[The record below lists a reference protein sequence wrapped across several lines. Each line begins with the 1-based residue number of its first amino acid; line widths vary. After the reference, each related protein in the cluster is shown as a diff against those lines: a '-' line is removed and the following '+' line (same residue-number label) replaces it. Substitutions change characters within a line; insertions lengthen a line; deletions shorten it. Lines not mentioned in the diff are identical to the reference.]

1 MTTLDVSHNKYLED
15 LQCYDNQ
22 LTSLDVNNHPHLKN
36 LECSENQLTSLDV
49 SGCTALT
56 ELDCTFNQLTSLNL
70 SGCSALKKLECYD
83 NQLETL
89 DVRSCTA
96 LERLQCGYA
105 DDGWRYYY
113 GNQLMNLDVSKN
125 TALID
130 LNCDNNQLTNLNVSK
145 NTTALRFLSCRYNHI
160 PLYQLYDIYNQR
172 SEWKTFN
179 FNPQSDTIVL
189 TINQPL
195 DLSYE
200 KALDGS
206 LSSLN
211 VTNEWGGEL
220 SSDWYTENDFTFRFL
235 KQGQYRLVIKNQK
248 VNNIYYSDTIPVTF
262 TWYISV
268 IEDNNDDDV
277 ANESQEA
284 DRLRIYAQDRTIYLS
299 ENRGLVQVFN
309 TLGQCVYSG
318 TATAIPVRTGGL
330 YIVRVGAHSHKVLV
344 R

>member
-1 MTTLDVSHNKYLED
+1 
-15 LQCYDNQ
+15 
-22 LTSLDVNNHPHLKN
+22 
-36 LECSENQLTSLDV
+36 
-49 SGCTALT
+49 
-56 ELDCTFNQLTSLNL
+56 
-70 SGCSALKKLECYD
+70 
-83 NQLETL
+83 
-89 DVRSCTA
+89 
-96 LERLQCGYA
+96 
-105 DDGWRYYY
+105 
-113 GNQLMNLDVSKN
+113 MNLDVSKN
-125 TALID
+125 TALIN
-130 LNCDNNQLTNLNVSK
+130 LNCDNNQLTNLNVST

-172 SEWKTFN
+172 SEWETFN

-206 LSSLN
+206 FSSFN

-248 VNNIYYSDTIPVTF
+248 VNNIYYSDTIPVSF

-268 IEDNNDDDV
+268 AEDNNDDDV

-318 TATAIPVRTGGL
+318 IATAIPVPQSGL
-330 YIVRVGAHSHKVLV
+330 YIVRVGTHSHKVLV